1 MVSQQHM
8 KIFILLAFVFFLIYE
23 IMFFISLPLVV
34 LIVYFLVIGYLPR
47 YLDALIPLY
56 NLSALLVLNFL
67 IASRCPYP

>member
-1 MVSQQHM
+1 M

-47 YLDALIPLY
+47 YLDALILLY